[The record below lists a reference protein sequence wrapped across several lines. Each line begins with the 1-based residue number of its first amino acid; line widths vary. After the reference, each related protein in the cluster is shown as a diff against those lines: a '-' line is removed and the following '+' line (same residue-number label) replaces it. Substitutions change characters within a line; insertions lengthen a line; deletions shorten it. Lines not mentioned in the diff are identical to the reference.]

1 MSLFLFFAV
10 NKASR
15 KKQYEEVR
23 LVIIGKTGSGKS
35 ATGNTILGERVFES
49 TISGS
54 SITRDCSQHFVNR
67 FDRKIVIVDTPGIF
81 DTKEKNEKIQEEIYK
96 CVGITSPG
104 PHAFIFVISVGGRYT
119 EEEQGSVEHFVNY
132 FGNEIFKYLIIL
144 FVRKDEL
151 DEHNIKLSDHIRNAP
166 ASMKQFIQKCGG
178 RVCAFNNKAKG
189 REQDEQVKQLL
200 KKVSENIEKNGGNCY
215 TNEMY
220 KEAEKQIKIKEEE
233 RLAKKKAEWEKQL
246 QSIKQ
251 VIADDY
257 NKKLKQEK
265 KNLES
270 LQKNIDE
277 LIKKQSKE
285 NNRTAELQNQI
296 GRYEQMIKEKGGDQ
310 QESKH
315 TLDLMRVELTKSREA
330 SAEQA
335 RLMAQYKK
343 DMDKSHEE
351 KEKLKRDHETERENF
366 QRKYEENIAAE
377 TIKIR
382 NELRQNMNEE
392 FEEFKRNYIADKE
405 RETQEK
411 DGKYAAD
418 EQERKSNDMLQAVD
432 VKLEE
437 FKRTI
442 IADREKEK
450 EREEN
455 QSASSKDTSCTIL

>member
-1 MSLFLFFAV
+1 MFLFLFFAV

-23 LVIIGKTGSGKS
+23 MVIIGKTGSGKS
-35 ATGNTILGERVFES
+35 ATGNTILGKRVFEA

-54 SITRDCSQHFVNR
+54 SITRDCSQHFIER

-104 PHAFIFVISVGGRYT
+104 PHAFIFVISVGVRYT
-119 EEEQGSVEHFVNY
+119 EEEQESVDHFVNY

-151 DEHNIKLSDHIRNAP
+151 DEHNIHLEDHIRNAP
-166 ASMKQFIQKCGG
+166 ASMRQFIQKCGG

-189 REQDEQVKQLL
+189 IEQDEQVKQLL
-200 KKVSENIEKNGGNCY
+200 KKISENIEKNGGNCY

-251 VIADDY
+251 AIADAY
-257 NKKLKQEK
+257 NNKLEQEK
-265 KNLES
+265 RNLES
-270 LQKNIDE
+270 LQKKIDE
-277 LIKKQSKE
+277 LIEKQSKE
-285 NNRTAELQNQI
+285 NNRIAELQNQI
-296 GRYEQMIKEKGGDQ
+296 GRYEQMITEKKGDQ
-310 QESKH
+310 QELKR
-315 TLDLMRVELTKSREA
+315 TLDSMRVELEKSREA
-330 SAEQA
+330 SAEEA

-343 DMDKSHEE
+343 DMDKSQEE
-351 KEKLKRDHETERENF
+351 KEKLKRDHEIERENF

-377 TIKIR
+377 NVKIR
-382 NELRQNMNEE
+382 DEIRQNMKEE
-392 FEEFKRNYIADKE
+392 FDEFKRNYIVDKE
-405 RETQEK
+405 REIQEK
-411 DGKYAAD
+411 DRKNAGD
-418 EQERKSNDMLQAVD
+418 EQERISNDILQTLD
-432 VKLEE
+432 VKFDEL
-437 FKRTI
+437 KRTVV
-442 IADREKEK
+442 AEKEK

-455 QSASSKDTSCTIL
+455 QSASSKDASCIIL